1 MTKKIK
7 CAYHLCNKDVEES
20 KTIKR
25 PLHFMRGVIPTT
37 EMKKYCSEICAEK
50 DQMAHEL

>member
-1 MTKKIK
+1 
-7 CAYHLCNKDVEES
+7 
-20 KTIKR
+20 
-25 PLHFMRGVIPTT
+25 TT